1 MLKESHQV
9 GHGVTNSI
17 STSAEA
23 IEIAEMLKRYGG
35 SKGLCKRVKNA
46 CPVEINRKII

>member
-1 MLKESHQV
+1 MCLLKESHQV

-23 IEIAEMLKRYGG
+23 IEIAEMLTLAAARDCASVLKTRA
-35 SKGLCKRVKNA
+35 R
-46 CPVEINRKII
+46 